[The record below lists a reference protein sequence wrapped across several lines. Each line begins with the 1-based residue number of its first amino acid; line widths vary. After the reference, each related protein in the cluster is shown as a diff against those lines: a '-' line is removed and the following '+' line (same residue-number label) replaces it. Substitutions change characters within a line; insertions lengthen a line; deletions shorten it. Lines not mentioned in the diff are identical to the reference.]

1 LYDGTSDEEYLTELK
16 KHLELIQLKCKPDFV
31 FYLAGVDILETDKF
45 GKLKVSMAGCRQ
57 RDEMVFDFCRQ
68 LNLPVAVS
76 MGGGYSP
83 KIADIVNAHCQTF
96 TAADKI
102 FYN

>member
-1 LYDGTSDEEYLTELK
+1 
-16 KHLELIQLKCKPDFV
+16 
-31 FYLAGVDILETDKF
+31 
-45 GKLKVSMAGCRQ
+45 
-57 RDEMVFDFCRQ
+57 MVFDFCRQ

-96 TAADKI
+96 ASADKI